1 MARFEALALALELAR
16 ALGALLPQIQQHDRD
31 LAAQLRRA
39 GASVPSCLSEGAQRQ
54 GRDRL
59 QLYRVSG
66 GSAAEIRTQLEIA
79 VAWGYLERSAAARV
93 VEIADR
99 VVAITWRLVHPRRS

>member
-1 MARFEALALALELAR
+1 MARFEALELALELAR

-54 GRDRL
+54 GRI
-59 QLYRVSG
+59 VS
-66 GSAAEIRTQLEIA
+66 SSTAQ
-79 VAWGYLERSAAARV
+79 VAAAR
-93 VEIADR
+93 
-99 VVAITWRLVHPRRS
+99 PRFARSSR